1 MTKLN
6 LMRAECGFA
15 AAACGV
21 FGVPTLFINGAM
33 LLGHDCSDFLRR
45 AIVTGEQ
52 EAGNRVLDVRK

>member
-1 MTKLN
+1 
-6 LMRAECGFA
+6 MRAECGFA